1 MKCPHCQNKIEV
13 PDLWEF
19 FDCTKCGA
27 SLQLENNELK
37 ILKRPDDNTATN
49 YESESQQNSEEYLS
63 APVEDSVPEGS
74 NQKSLS
80 EPTVDSTSSNP
91 KEDTSENFSQ
101 VSNEEVSSP
110 AESHSPNNEQITA
123 FNSTPIENI
132 SNPLSS
138 EESDNLSNILDFENP
153 SNQKNHFI
161 YHLQI
166 SEISSKALFDKI
178 RHILKSPRVKL
189 DCPNQ
194 AKNNTLVI
202 NNLNA
207 VQMVYVVR
215 KLSLLPVG
223 IHWQQKSTLTE

>member
-1 MKCPHCQNKIEV
+1 MECPHCQNKIEV

-37 ILKRPDDNTATN
+37 ILKGPDDNTATN
-49 YESESQQNSEEYLS
+49 YESESQQNSEEHLS
-63 APVEDSVPEGS
+63 VPVEDPVPEES
-74 NQKSLS
+74 NQKNLS
-80 EPTVDSTSSNP
+80 EPTVDSTSSNS
-91 KEDTSENFSQ
+91 KETTLENF
-101 VSNEEVSSP
+101 SP
-110 AESHSPNNEQITA
+110 AESPSSNKEQVTT
-123 FNSTPIENI
+123 SHPTPTENI
-132 SNPLSS
+132 SNPPSS
-138 EESDNLSNILDFENP
+138 EEPDNLSNILDFGNSP
-153 SNQKNHFI
+153 NQKNHFT

-194 AKNNTLVI
+194 TKNNTLVI

-215 KLSLLPVG
+215 KLSPLPVG